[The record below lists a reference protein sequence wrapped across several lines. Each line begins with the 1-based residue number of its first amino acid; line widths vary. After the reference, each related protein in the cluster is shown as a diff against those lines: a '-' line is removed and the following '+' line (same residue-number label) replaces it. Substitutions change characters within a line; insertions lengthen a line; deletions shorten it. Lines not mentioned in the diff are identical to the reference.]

1 MTSFWRNN
9 DVIITSWVQ
18 VEQAA
23 SLRSDWR
30 FEMAGIL
37 QKALSNALKNIF
49 CILIQTLTE
58 VCAHCCVLKHVRI
71 DSCDGLVSSRRQAT
85 TWTNESSVHCRTHR
99 FINPQY
105 ATSTVARP
113 RIWYFHNIPI
123 MLKDNTILDMYMTIC
138 SSQKFVGI
146 PFNSKPHNVPYWCF
160 SQ

>member
-37 QKALSNALKNIF
+37 QKALSNSLKNIF

-85 TWTNESSVHCRTHR
+85 TWTNESSVHCCTHR
-99 FINPQY
+99 FINPQF

-113 RIWYFHNIPI
+113 RIWYFHW
-123 MLKDNTILDMYMTIC
+123 
-138 SSQKFVGI
+138 SH
-146 PFNSKPHNVPYWCF
+146 NSERQHNFGHVYDHLF
-160 SQ
+160 IVKVRGYTFQF